1 MRKYTV
7 FNAVIYELLTELIEI
22 WPKLKLHPWV
32 RAALNWCRTDWV
44 EWRTEKT
51 LKDVDEQAK
60 LIADEWAQQEKPK
73 YELIEHPPDG
83 SKAQELLGGAMEI
96 RSTWRRD

>member
-7 FNAVIYELLTELIEI
+7 FNAVIYELLTELIEV
-22 WPKLKLHPWV
+22 WPKLKLYPWV

-60 LIADEWAQQEKPK
+60 IIADEWAQQEKTK

-96 RSTWRRD
+96 KSTWGRD